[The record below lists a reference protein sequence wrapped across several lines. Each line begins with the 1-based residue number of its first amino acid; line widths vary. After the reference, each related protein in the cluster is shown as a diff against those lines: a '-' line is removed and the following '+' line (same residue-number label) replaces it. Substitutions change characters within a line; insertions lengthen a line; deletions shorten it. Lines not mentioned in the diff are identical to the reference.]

1 MCDSFIKYA
10 NQHKEE
16 IINTFNILHAI
27 PEPAFEETKTARFLC
42 EKLAESG
49 FTISQGI
56 R

>member
-27 PEPAFEETKTARFLC
+27 PEPAFAKNWPSLDLLSRKDSLKQLF
-42 EKLAESG
+42 
-49 FTISQGI
+49 
-56 R
+56 